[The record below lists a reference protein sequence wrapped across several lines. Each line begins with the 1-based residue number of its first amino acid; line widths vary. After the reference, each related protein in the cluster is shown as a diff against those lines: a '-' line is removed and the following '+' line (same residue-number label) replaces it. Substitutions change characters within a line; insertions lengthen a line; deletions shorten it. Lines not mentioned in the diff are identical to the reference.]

1 MTKLLDKICFVRD
14 LLISDKYEKLK
25 FYKME
30 IYKLKEEIYR
40 QVKKKSQDYSYN
52 LDFTSQDLRELAQDI
67 RNLLKTWEGIMSPD
81 DNIKELLKNMKNNQI
96 DINPFYEKIIPIM
109 IARMENIQP
118 LIELLNIAECHAV
131 FLYMLEEASNDNFA
145 LKYTERF

>member
-30 IYKLKEEIYR
+30 IFQLKEEIYR
-40 QVKKKSQDYSYN
+40 QIKKKSQDYSYN
-52 LDFTSQDLRELAQDI
+52 LDFTSQDLRELTQDI
-67 RNLLKTWEGIMSPD
+67 RNLLNKWDGIMSSEL
-81 DNIKELLKNMKNNQI
+81 NIKKLLNNMENNQI

-118 LIELLNIAECHAV
+118 LTELLNIAECHAV
-131 FLYMLEEASNDNFA
+131 FLYMLEESSNDSFA